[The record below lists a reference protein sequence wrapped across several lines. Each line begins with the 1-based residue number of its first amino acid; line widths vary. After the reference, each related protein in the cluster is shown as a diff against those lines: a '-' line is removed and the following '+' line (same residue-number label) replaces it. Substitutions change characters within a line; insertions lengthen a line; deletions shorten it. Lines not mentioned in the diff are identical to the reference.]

1 MRIVL
6 EPHSVHVWYQTTEG
20 VSLRMLEVSSA
31 VLSADECLRRDRLRM
46 PDDRRDFVMAHS
58 LVRRALSRCADSKPG
73 DWKFRQLPGGKPVVE
88 GAPLSFSLSHG
99 RGIVACAVA
108 SRPSIGIDVERI
120 SRAVDVR
127 GLVAAYFHPTE
138 VDMLD
143 RVGADADTRFIELW
157 TLKEAF
163 LKASGIELMHSLRT
177 ASFAFAADE
186 TIVFRGQSD
195 VDAGSWRFALL
206 APTPE
211 TRMSIAVEA
220 APAQQI
226 SVVVHHWGQ
235 SGTTPVAPIARIA
248 ATRHTAIHG
257 LSSASRA
264 TH

>member
-88 GAPLSFSLSHG
+88 GAALSLSLSHA

-120 SRAVDVR
+120 GRAVDVR

-138 VDMLD
+138 VDMH
-143 RVGADADTRFIELW
+143 EP
-157 TLKEAF
+157 
-163 LKASGIELMHSLRT
+163 AS
-177 ASFAFAADE
+177 
-186 TIVFRGQSD
+186 
-195 VDAGSWRFALL
+195 

-235 SGTTPVAPIARIA
+235 SGTTPVPSIARIA